1 MRSAFLAE
9 SRSGSDPR
17 RIPSARAMSKA
28 AKNKALTAHDVFVP
42 SSFPEH
48 TYVSCGGDD
57 LEDKLRFALKTKGQ
71 IVSLSGPSKSGK
83 TVLVEKVVG
92 KDKLVPVVGA
102 GIREPEQVW
111 TRVLD
116 WIDAPTDNTTM
127 KT

>member
-1 MRSAFLAE
+1 MALAMTK
-9 SRSGSDPR
+9 PT
-17 RIPSARAMSKA
+17 KA
-28 AKNKALTAHDVFVP
+28 KAQAVTAHDVFVP

-48 TYVSCGGDD
+48 TYVARGDED

-92 KDKLVPVVGA
+92 KDKLVPIVGA
-102 GIREPEQVW
+102 GIQKPDDVW

-116 WIDAPTDNTTM
+116 WIDVPSESMDM
-127 KT
+127 KLW